1 MMKSFAAVA
10 ALAALSAQPAFA
22 QERCVPR
29 AQAAQM
35 AVSLMPALI
44 ESAGRACAAHL
55 PRGAYLGAGSS
66 ALAERLR
73 ADTASVRPAA
83 VAMVLELTGQT
94 PSPGLDQDLMIRT
107 FADGIAGS
115 LDAAQCRGA
124 SEMLEA
130 LSPLPTPNVVKAV
143 GAALGVAMA
152 QAGEDGPPI
161 CRE

>member
-1 MMKSFAAVA
+1 VLTQRLTAETAAA
-10 ALAALSAQPAFA
+10 
-22 QERCVPR
+22 
-29 AQAAQM
+29 
-35 AVSLMPALI
+35 
-44 ESAGRACAAHL
+44 
-55 PRGAYLGAGSS
+55 
-66 ALAERLR
+66 
-73 ADTASVRPAA
+73 RPGA

-94 PSPGLDQDLMIRT
+94 PQPGLDPNLMINT
-107 FADGIAGS
+107 FASGLTGG

-130 LSPLPTPNVVKAV
+130 LAPLPTANISKAV